1 MVITKEDCP
10 EPVYSES
17 IPLEQGVPQG
27 SVLGPQHVSLDIS
40 PLGHLCRKHGLLFHS
55 YADNQQLYICFKPAI
70 PLAMEECIIKIHAC
84 IKEIRSWMKIN
95 LLKLN
100 DSKTE
105 FLLIG
110 TKHQVNL
117 IGEIAIKIGDDIIR
131 PSTNARNLGY
141 FCDSYFKN
149 VTRVNK
155 LLSASIGTIRKI
167 ARI

>member
-1 MVITKEDCP
+1 M
-10 EPVYSES
+10 YSES
-17 IPLEQGVPQG
+17 VPLEQGVPQG
-27 SVLGPQHVSLDIS
+27 SVLGPQLFSLYTS

-55 YADNQQLYICFKPAI
+55 YADNQHLYISFNPAI
-70 PLAMEECIIKIHAC
+70 PLGKEECLIKIHAC
-84 IKEIRSWMKIN
+84 IEEIRSWMKIN

-117 IGEIAIKIGDDIIR
+117 TGEIAIKISDIIK

-141 FCDSYFKN
+141 FCDSEFKN
-149 VTRVNK
+149 VTHVNK
-155 LLSASIGTIRKI
+155 LLSVSFGTIRI
-167 ARI
+167 